1 MHTFRAIEGAFTRV
15 QNVVEAGELRRF
27 GEGGFRLVPDFV
39 GTHALWTPAAS
50 ALRLSNENKRVGR
63 FASVAAFIKY
73 KFINDLCL
81 NKFAHFCFRCIRL
94 VRYSGRVENFTTISS
109 KPKGASASLFAS
121 VMTVCKQPVATLGSW
136 IVVVDLTPL
145 ASAAAPRSCQ
155 NSEAQAFCR
164 DARLARFSFTRAQKS
179 ATSHISPLGVPRTIV
194 WVGLYCKAT
203 RAHLRHACAA
213 HATKPRSASLVPKG
227 SRFASSLSLTRN
239 YTTTSLSFEKN
250 ISSPRIFL
258 LKPINFWHHPTK

>member
-1 MHTFRAIEGAFTRV
+1 MHTFRAVEDAFARV
-15 QNVVEAGELRRF
+15 QDVVEACELCRF
-27 GEGGFRLVPDFV
+27 GEGGFSLVPDFV

-164 DARLARFSFTRAQKS
+164 DTRLARFPSRGRRS
-179 ATSHISPLGVPRTIV
+179 RPLRILVFWAFPTLSCGSGYIARPPVRTCGTPARLLQPSLAPRV
-194 WVGLYCKAT
+194 L
-203 RAHLRHACAA
+203 
-213 HATKPRSASLVPKG
+213 
-227 SRFASSLSLTRN
+227 
-239 YTTTSLSFEKN
+239 
-250 ISSPRIFL
+250 SPRGHY
-258 LKPINFWHHPTK
+258 P

>member
-1 MHTFRAIEGAFTRV
+1 MASVAALGHRKIAQRKHFSATLVLHTFRAVEGTFTRI
-15 QNVVEAGELRRF
+15 QNVVEASKLRGF
-27 GEGGFRLVPDFV
+27 GEGGFSLVPDFV

-50 ALRLSNENKRVGR
+50 ALRLSNENKR
-63 FASVAAFIKY
+63 
-73 KFINDLCL
+73 
-81 NKFAHFCFRCIRL
+81 FCFRCVRL
-94 VRYSGRVENFTTISS
+94 ASFSGRVENFTTISS

-179 ATSHISPLGVPRTIV
+179 ATSHISPLSVPRTIV
-194 WVGLYCKAT
+194 WVGLYCKVT
-203 RAHLRHACAA
+203 RAHLRHARAA
-213 HATKPRSASLVPKG
+213 LATKPRFASPVPKG
-227 SRFASSLSLTRN
+227 SLIETLGS
-239 YTTTSLSFEKN
+239 
-250 ISSPRIFL
+250 
-258 LKPINFWHHPTK
+258 

>member
-1 MHTFRAIEGAFTRV
+1 MASVAALGHRKIAQRKHFSATLVLHTFRAVEGSFTRV
-15 QNVVEAGELRRF
+15 QDVVEASELGGF
-27 GEGGFRLVPDFV
+27 GEGGFSLVPDFV

-50 ALRLSNENKRVGR
+50 ALRLSNENKRV
-63 FASVAAFIKY
+63 
-73 KFINDLCL
+73 
-81 NKFAHFCFRCIRL
+81 CFRCIRL

-164 DARLARFSFTRAQKS
+164 DTRLARFSFTRAQVYWS
-179 ATSHISPLGVPRTIV
+179 FGRSPLA
-194 WVGLYCKAT
+194 WVGLYCKVT
-203 RAHLRHACAA
+203 RAHLRHARAA
-213 HATKPRSASLVPKG
+213 LATKPRSASLVPKG
-227 SRFASSLSLTRN
+227 SLSLTQMSEHTPAQIRIKEV
-239 YTTTSLSFEKN
+239 LLV
-250 ISSPRIFL
+250 ISKGFCVME
-258 LKPINFWHHPTK
+258 